1 MIGIARNTGKR
12 IEGALHLQQS
22 IQDILSTPLG
32 SRVMRRNY
40 GSLIPLL
47 IDQPL
52 NAATK
57 LRLFA
62 ASAHALAKWEPRLN
76 LQKTTFEQSES
87 GRYQL
92 KITGVDEQG
101 KYVSTGVNL

>member
-1 MIGIARNTGKR
+1 MIGVARDTGKR
-12 IEGALHLQQS
+12 IEGASHLQQS

-40 GSLIPLL
+40 GSLIPHL
-47 IDQPL
+47 IDQPV

-62 ASAHALAKWEPRLN
+62 ATAHALAKWEPRLS
-76 LQKTTFEQSES
+76 LQKTSFEQSET

-92 KITGVDEQG
+92 KIIGIDEQG
-101 KYVSTGVNL
+101 KFVSTGVSL